1 MVIFCVLIL
10 IIYTPLSFPWK
21 YYKMST
27 QDLSDI
33 RKKSLRI
40 GSNIVR
46 YHHHVTFISNY
57 LQRGAIPKGFRMKH
71 HHNIPHLVTDD
82 LMRKCSKKLMKRT
95 LGWNKR
101 KLRSSQIELTAII
114 FDDSLTNEFTTQ
126 LKTEVEKRT
135 TKLSTIFKNKR
146 YEKYRRDQVTLM
158 ERKIDFNLFTP
169 QVKYERVVK
178 KSAKQKLIDDIT
190 IPSHEPIN
198 LTNNP
203 MDQNLSSLCSKG
215 PSFVPSP
222 SNMNWLQLLKDF
234 DSFKHRMRTRA
245 FFSTINKGD
254 QTTNSTAD
262 STIQPPY
269 VPQQASK
276 IAPRSKINE
285 LEVFL
290 SKLETDLFS
299 DTTKK
304 FHRFNLTHG
313 ERGALKDWQEKMNRV
328 DSEIVLRIQDKGNR
342 FVLVNKE
349 TDKEKA
355 YQQIERSNFLQIDDD
370 PTKHH
375 VEVVKKFVKKW
386 KDKGELNSRWA
397 NFIINE
403 DAQPGKNS
411 TLYKTH
417 KDGTPV
423 RLLTTGCNTA
433 IENLAI
439 FVEKHCAPIAESI
452 PTRIKDTQH
461 LLQIIDTLN
470 QTEIPNDAIL
480 VSFDIVNMFPSI
492 DNTMGINA
500 VRNCLQKRP
509 NQFPSTDCLVEAL
522 ELCLTHNNSMFD
534 GKHLIQT
541 NGTAMGAANSC
552 SYADIAIEC
561 VDTAVIRE
569 MQKLF
574 KEMKYFGR
582 YRDDCLSLWCGK
594 RDRLQVF
601 LDYINTLANGITFT
615 MEIGGSKICF
625 LDLEITIRNN
635 KLATTVYCKPTNSLM
650 YLHGNS
656 CHPKK
661 SKDGISLGVATRLRR
676 ICSTETEFSDK
687 SRHYQAYLASRD
699 HDPKAI
705 KRNFE
710 TIGRKTREDTRRKN
724 TRHQSNSPV
733 TIFSSEYNPCGP
745 NVKKILN
752 KHIGLIYDS
761 PVLSKIFPR
770 GSVMVANKTL
780 KNLKQL
786 MVRADPYA
794 NNYDSRETLENP
806 GYVPCHKKRCDSCNN
821 FVDNVNS
828 FVCKATEKKFT
839 IRKQLTC
846 TTQNVIYMCYCL
858 NCNKQG
864 IGSTCNWKSRLA
876 NYKSHIRKGVK
887 SCQIS
892 KHFIECCNDPDDPTK
907 NLRFVLIDYVDNTR
921 DLSDERIE
929 EILLEKEKFWI
940 GTLCAIHKGL
950 NGFHDWRRTKR
961 VQKHLISDW

>member
-46 YHHHVTFISNY
+46 YHHHVTFINNY
-57 LQRGAIPKGFRMKH
+57 LHRGAIPKGFRMKH
-71 HHNIPHLVTDD
+71 HHNIPNLITDD
-82 LMRKCSKKLMKRT
+82 VMKKCSKKLMKRT

-101 KLRSSQIELTAII
+101 KLRSSQVELTAIL
-114 FDDSLTNEFTTQ
+114 FNDSLADEFTTQ
-126 LKTEVEKRT
+126 LRIEVENRAS
-135 TKLSTIFKNKR
+135 KLSTILKNKR
-146 YEKYRRDQVTLM
+146 NQKYRRDRVALIEQ
-158 ERKIDFNLFTP
+158 KIDISLFTT
-169 QVKYERVVK
+169 QINNTRLVK
-178 KSAKQKLIDDIT
+178 KSAKQKLIEDIA

-198 LTNNP
+198 LTPNP
-203 MDQNLSSLCSKG
+203 MDPNLSSLCSKG

-234 DSFKHRMRTRA
+234 DKFKHRMRTRA
-245 FFSTINKGD
+245 YYSMVNKVN
-254 QTTNSTAD
+254 QTTNPIDIS
-262 STIQPPY
+262 IQPPY
-269 VPQQASK
+269 VPKQTSN

-290 SKLETDLFS
+290 SKIETDLFS
-299 DTTKK
+299 DTTRK
-304 FHRFNLTHG
+304 FNRSNLTHG
-313 ERGALKDWQEKMNRV
+313 ERGALRDWQNNMNKA
-328 DSEIVLRIQDKGNR
+328 DNETVLRIQDKGNR
-342 FVLVNKE
+342 FVLVDKK

-355 YQQIERSNFLQIDDD
+355 YVQIERSNFVQVEDD

-375 VEVVKKFVKKW
+375 VEIVKNFVQKW
-386 KDKGELNSRWA
+386 TKKGELNSRWA
-397 NFIINE
+397 DFIINE

-439 FVEKHCAPIAESI
+439 FVEKHCAPISESI

-461 LLQIIDTLN
+461 LLQIIDALN
-470 QTEIPNDAIL
+470 LNGIPDNAVL

-500 VRNCLQKRP
+500 VRSCLQKRP
-509 NQFPSTDCLVEAL
+509 NLCPSTDFLIEAL

-534 GKHLIQT
+534 GKHLVQT

-561 VDTAVIRE
+561 VDTAVLRE
-569 MQKLF
+569 MQELF

-582 YRDDCLSLWCGK
+582 YRDDCLSIWCGDI
-594 RDRLQVF
+594 DRLQVF
-601 LDYINTLANGITFT
+601 LDFINNLANGITFT
-615 MEIGGSKICF
+615 MEIGGPKICF
-625 LDLEITIRNN
+625 LDLEITISN
-635 KLATTVYCKPTNSLM
+635 KQLATTVYCKPTNSLM

-656 CHPKK
+656 CHPKQ

-676 ICSTETEFSDK
+676 ICSTDTEFEDK

-705 KRNFE
+705 KRNFKAMRRKSRE
-710 TIGRKTREDTRRKN
+710 DARRKTTK
-724 TRHQSNSPV
+724 HQLNSPV
-733 TIFSSEYNPCGP
+733 TIFSSEFNPCGP
-745 NVKKILN
+745 NVKKIIN

-761 PVLSKIFPR
+761 PVLSEIFPR

-786 MVRADPYA
+786 MVRADPYSE
-794 NNYDSRETLENP
+794 NNNSTTTLENP
-806 GYVPCHKKRCDSCNN
+806 GYVPCGKKCDSCNN
-821 FVDNVNS
+821 FVDIVDS

-846 TTQNVIYMCYCL
+846 ATQNVIYMCYCL

-864 IGSTCNWKSRLA
+864 IGSTSNWKSRLA
-876 NYKSHIRKGVK
+876 NYKSHIKKGVK
-887 SCQIS
+887 SCQIAN
-892 KHFIECCNDPDDPTK
+892 HFIDCCGDPVNPTK
-907 NLRFVLIDYVDNTR
+907 NLRFILIDYVDNTR